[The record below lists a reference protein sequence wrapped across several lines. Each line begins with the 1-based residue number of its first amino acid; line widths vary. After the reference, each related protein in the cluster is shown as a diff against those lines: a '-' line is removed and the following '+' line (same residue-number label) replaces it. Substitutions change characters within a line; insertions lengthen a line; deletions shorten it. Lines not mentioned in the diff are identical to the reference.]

1 MLISFCKLQAFK
13 FSNIMVKI
21 YTTNWCPSCTSAK
34 KLLESLNIQYKEI
47 NIEESNLSR
56 EQLVDLT
63 GGYTVP
69 QIIINSKYIGGY
81 DKLLYLHQNNKL
93 EELLN
98 EK

>member
-1 MLISFCKLQAFK
+1 MLIALCKLHTLK

-34 KLLESLNIQYKEI
+34 RLLKTLKIKYEEI
-47 NIEESNLSR
+47 NIEEMNLSR
-56 EQLVDLT
+56 EELRKLT
-63 GGYTVP
+63 GGYSVP
-69 QIIINSKYIGGY
+69 QIIINNQCIGGY

>member
-56 EQLVDLT
+56 KQLVDLT

-69 QIIINSKYIGGY
+69 QIIINSRYIGGY